1 MSVEFVVRAAD
12 LRRATNQLNA
22 NRGKHNQSDFA
33 DILVSECAATFRSVG
48 TEAEVPVEGKHPGP
62 VRLPLRV
69 LDAIKRVMPTM
80 KQKELTLLCEPG
92 VIKIGTWSLKHP
104 DIELGRIP
112 DQRLNLPI
120 DVSVLDTLA
129 LADILTA
136 DQIVEEGMRPRIQ
149 EAFETRTRVVAAA
162 LTALQPLDITERQL
176 QDLVDTHIRD
186 AAGRLRRSLRIP

>member
-136 DQIVEEGMRPRIQ
+136 DQFVEEGMRPPIQ
-149 EAFETRTRVVAAA
+149 EAFDTRTRVVAAA